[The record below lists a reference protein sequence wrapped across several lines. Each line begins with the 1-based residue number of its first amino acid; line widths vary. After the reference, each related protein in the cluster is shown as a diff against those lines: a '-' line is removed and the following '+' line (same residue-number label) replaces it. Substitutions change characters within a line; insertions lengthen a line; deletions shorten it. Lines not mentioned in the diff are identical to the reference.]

1 MIYLDYS
8 ATTPV
13 DKEVL
18 DTFNKAALEY
28 WGNPNSMHELGVKA
42 KKLIDASTEQ
52 IASILGVKPSEVI
65 YTSGASEA
73 NNLAVLGICEKY
85 KNRGHHIIT
94 TDFEHSSVFGPVSF
108 LQKNGYD
115 VDFVK
120 VDENGKIDI
129 DNLKSLIRDDTVLVS
144 ITAVSSE
151 LGIIEDVETIGTLL
165 KDYPKL
171 FFHVDATQAIGK
183 FKIDFTNIDLISFS
197 AQKFFGIKGVG
208 ALIKKEGI
216 NIEPLIHGG
225 KSTTIYRSGTPA
237 TQLIASMAKAMR
249 LVSTDL
255 DKHYEYVSKLNKK
268 IRTELEKYPKV
279 KVNSPEDALPY
290 ILNISV
296 LGVKP
301 ESMQHALESD
311 GVYVSTQTACS
322 VKNAESSAVYALTH
336 DHERSKSSIRISLS
350 FKTTEEEI
358 DEFLKIF
365 DKHYNKLTNIK
376 E

>member
-13 DKEVL
+13 DKDVL
-18 DTFNKAALEY
+18 DTFNKASLEY
-28 WGNPNSMHELGVKA
+28 WANPNSMHDLGVKA
-42 KKLIDASTEQ
+42 KKLIDASTDQ
-52 IASILGVKPSEVI
+52 IASILGVKSSEII

-73 NNLAVLGICEKY
+73 NNLAIIGICEKY

-94 TDFEHSSVFGPVSF
+94 TEFEHSSVFGPVSF

-120 VDENGKIDI
+120 IDKNGNIDI
-129 DNLKSLIRDDTVLVS
+129 ENLESLIRDDTILVS

-151 LGIIEDVETIGTLL
+151 LGIIEDVEKIGLLL
-165 KDYPKL
+165 KKYPKL

-183 FKIDFTNIDLISFS
+183 FKIDFTNIDLVSFS

-208 ALIKKEGI
+208 ALIKKDGI

-268 IRTELEKYPKV
+268 IRGVLSKYPKV
-279 KVNSPEDALPY
+279 RINSPDDALPY

-311 GVYVSTQTACS
+311 EVYVSTQTACS

-358 DEFLKIF
+358 DLFLKIF

>member
-13 DKEVL
+13 DKDVL
-18 DTFNKAALEY
+18 DTFNKASLEY
-28 WGNPNSMHELGVKA
+28 WANPNSMHDLGVKA
-42 KKLIDASTEQ
+42 KKLIDASTDQ
-52 IASILGVKPSEVI
+52 IASILGVKSSEII

-73 NNLAVLGICEKY
+73 NNLAIIGICEKY

-94 TDFEHSSVFGPVSF
+94 TEFEHSSVFGPVSF

-120 VDENGKIDI
+120 IDKNGNIDI
-129 DNLKSLIRDDTVLVS
+129 ENLESLIRDDTILVS

-151 LGIIEDVETIGTLL
+151 LGIIEDVEKIGLLL
-165 KDYPKL
+165 KKYPKL

-183 FKIDFTNIDLISFS
+183 FKIDLTNIDLVSFS

-208 ALIKKEGI
+208 ALIKKDGI

-268 IRTELEKYPKV
+268 IRGVLSKYPKV
-279 KVNSPEDALPY
+279 RINSPDDALPY

-311 GVYVSTQTACS
+311 EVYVSTQTACS

-350 FKTTEEEI
+350 FKTTEEEV
-358 DEFLKIF
+358 DLFLKIF

>member
-13 DKEVL
+13 DKDVL
-18 DTFNKAALEY
+18 DTFNKASLEY
-28 WGNPNSMHELGVKA
+28 WANPNSMHDLGVKA
-42 KKLIDASTEQ
+42 KKLIDASTDQ
-52 IASILGVKPSEVI
+52 IASILGVKSSEII

-73 NNLAVLGICEKY
+73 NNLAIIGICEKY

-94 TDFEHSSVFGPVSF
+94 TEFEHSSVFGPVSF

-120 VDENGKIDI
+120 IDKNGNIDI
-129 DNLKSLIRDDTVLVS
+129 ENLESLIRDDTILVS

-151 LGIIEDVETIGTLL
+151 LGIIEDVEKIGLLL
-165 KDYPKL
+165 KKYPKL

-183 FKIDFTNIDLISFS
+183 FKIDFTNIDLVSFS

-208 ALIKKEGI
+208 ALIKKDGI

-268 IRTELEKYPKV
+268 IRGVLSKYPKV
-279 KVNSPEDALPY
+279 RINSPDDALPY

-311 GVYVSTQTACS
+311 EVYVSTQTACS

-350 FKTTEEEI
+350 FKTTEEEV
-358 DEFLKIF
+358 DLFLKIF

>member
-13 DKEVL
+13 DKDVL
-18 DTFNKAALEY
+18 DTFNKASLEY
-28 WGNPNSMHELGVKA
+28 WANPNSMHDLGVKA
-42 KKLIDASTEQ
+42 KKLIDASTDQ
-52 IASILGVKPSEVI
+52 IASILGVKSSEII

-73 NNLAVLGICEKY
+73 NNLAIIGICEKY

-94 TDFEHSSVFGPVSF
+94 TEFEHSSVFGPVSF

-120 VDENGKIDI
+120 IDKNGNIDI
-129 DNLKSLIRDDTVLVS
+129 ENLESLIRDDTILVS

-151 LGIIEDVETIGTLL
+151 LGIIEDVEKIGLLL
-165 KDYPKL
+165 KKYPKL

-183 FKIDFTNIDLISFS
+183 FKIDFTNIDLVSFS

-208 ALIKKEGI
+208 ALIKKDGI

-268 IRTELEKYPKV
+268 IRGVLSKYPKV
-279 KVNSPEDALPY
+279 RINSPDGALPY

-311 GVYVSTQTACS
+311 EVYVSTQTACS

-350 FKTTEEEI
+350 FKTTEEEV
-358 DEFLKIF
+358 DLFLKIF

>member
-8 ATTPV
+8 ATTPI

-18 DTFNKAALEY
+18 DTFNKASLEY
-28 WGNPNSMHELGVKA
+28 WGNPNSMHNLGVKA
-42 KKLIDASTEQ
+42 KELIDASTEQ
-52 IASILGVKPSEVI
+52 IASILGVKPEEII

-120 VDENGKIDI
+120 TDEQGKVDIE
-129 DNLKSLIRDDTVLVS
+129 NLKSLIRDDTILVS

-151 LGIIEDVETIGTLL
+151 LGIIEDVESIGKLL
-165 KDYPKL
+165 KKYPKL

-183 FKIDFTNIDLISFS
+183 FKIDFTNIDLVSFS

-216 NIEPLIHGG
+216 NVEPLIHGG

-249 LVSTDL
+249 LVNVDL

-268 IRTELEKYPKV
+268 IRTELLKYPKV
-279 KVNSPEDALPY
+279 KINSPEDALPY

-311 GVYVSTQTACS
+311 EVYVSTQTACS

-350 FKTTEEEI
+350 FKTTEKEI
-358 DEFLKIF
+358 NEFLKIF

-376 E
+376 G

>member
-18 DTFNKAALEY
+18 DTFNKASLEY
-28 WGNPNSMHELGVKA
+28 WGNPNSMHDLGVKA

-52 IASILGVKPSEVI
+52 IASILDVKPSEII

-73 NNLAVLGICEKY
+73 NNLAIMGICEKY

-120 VDENGKIDI
+120 TDENGKIDI
-129 DNLKSLIRDDTVLVS
+129 DNLKSLIRDDTILVS

-151 LGIIEDVETIGTLL
+151 LGIIEDVEKIGLLL
-165 KDYPKL
+165 KEYPKL

-249 LVSTDL
+249 LVSNDL

-268 IRTELEKYPKV
+268 IRDSLKKYPKV
-279 KVNSPEDALPY
+279 KVNSPVDALPY

-311 GVYVSTQTACS
+311 KVYVSTQTACS

-365 DKHYNKLTNIK
+365 DKHYNKLTKIK
-376 E
+376 D

>member
-18 DTFNKAALEY
+18 DTFNKASLEY
-28 WGNPNSMHELGVKA
+28 WANPNSMHDLGVKA
-42 KKLIDASTEQ
+42 KQLIDASTKQ
-52 IASILGVKPSEVI
+52 IASILDVKPSEII

-85 KNRGHHIIT
+85 KNRGRHIIT
-94 TDFEHSSVFGPVSF
+94 SNFEHSSVLGPVGF

-120 VDENGKIDI
+120 TDDFGKIDI
-129 DNLKSLIRDDTVLVS
+129 DNLKSLIRDDTILVS

-151 LGIIEDVETIGTLL
+151 LGIIEDVENIGLLL
-165 KDYPKL
+165 KEYPKL

-183 FKIDFTNIDLISFS
+183 YKIDFTNIDLVSFS

-216 NIEPLIHGG
+216 NVEPLIHGG

-255 DKHYEYVSKLNKK
+255 DRHYKYVSKLNKK
-268 IRTELEKYPKV
+268 IRDNLIKYPKV
-279 KVNSPEDALPY
+279 KINSPDDALPY

-350 FKTTEEEI
+350 FKTTEEEVYS
-358 DEFLKIF
+358 FLKIF
-365 DKHYNKLTNIK
+365 EKHYNKLTGIK
-376 E
+376 D